1 VNDTRRMRVALELA
15 ELGVGDVA
23 PNPLVG
29 AVVVRDGRIVGRGY
43 HRGFGGPHAEV
54 IALDEAGDEARA
66 ATLYV
71 TLEPCS
77 HQGKT
82 PPCTDRIIEAGVA
95 RVVVAVRDPNPQV
108 NGQGIAALRAS
119 GIDVDEGACANEA
132 QRQNEA
138 FFKYMPT
145 GRPFVHLKLATSLDG
160 RIAACTGDAKW
171 ISGEASRV
179 AAHRL
184 RRRYSSILVGI
195 GTILADDPELT
206 VRHVIGRDPVPIVL
220 DRFGR
225 ISPDARLFAGPRHP
239 IIVTGQIPQATE
251 EALTA
256 AGGRVQRM
264 PVHSGGGGFD
274 LETLCVW
281 LGEQGIDSLLVEGG
295 GETAAGFLESG
306 LVDKVSFFVAPI
318 LIGGR
323 NAVPAVGG
331 KGIDRIAEAWR
342 LKDLTVERLGDD
354 LSVTG
359 YPSRRLATT
368 PGPGA

>member
-1 VNDTRRMRVALELA
+1 MNDARWMRLALELA

-29 AVVVRDGRIVGRGY
+29 AVVVRDGRAVGRGY

-54 IALDEAGDEARA
+54 FALDEAGDDALA

-82 PPCTDRIIEAGVA
+82 PPCTDRIIAAEVA

-108 NGQGIAALRAS
+108 DGQGISALRAA
-119 GIDVDEGACANEA
+119 GIEVDEGEGANEA
-132 QRQNEA
+132 RRQNEV
-138 FFKYMPT
+138 FFKYMQT

-160 RIAACTGDAKW
+160 RIAARTGDAKW

-184 RRRYSSILVGI
+184 RRRHSAILVGI
-195 GTILADDPELT
+195 GTVLADDPELT
-206 VRHVIGRDPVPIVL
+206 VRHVIGRDPVPVVL
-220 DRFGR
+220 DRSGR
-225 ISPDARLFAGPRHP
+225 ISPDARLFARPQHP
-239 IIVTGQIPQATE
+239 IIVTGEIPQATE

-256 AGGRVQRM
+256 VGGRVWRM
-264 PVHSGGGGFD
+264 PAHAGGGGFD
-274 LETLCVW
+274 LEALCAR
-281 LGEQGIDSLLVEGG
+281 LAEEGIDSLLVEGG
-295 GETAAGFLESG
+295 GETAASFIESG

-323 NAVPAVGG
+323 NAVPAIGGVGV
-331 KGIDRIAEAWR
+331 DRISEAWR

-354 LSVTG
+354 LCVTG
-359 YPSRRLATT
+359 YPNRLPAT
-368 PGPGA
+368 PGA